1 MKPIPGDPESKLRP
15 DSSPD
20 ADGLET
26 TAGPPPAGRA
36 NPKRAGGNA
45 AHLDAQFSALF
56 QQSFEHTE
64 DLCALRDWV
73 DIAEAWYITRALQL
87 CRGNRSAAARALGI
101 GRRTLYAKMEKLGIQ
116 PTWSATSVPG
126 LQQPSASAESTDEEP
141 TVLRLANA
149 SQS

>member
-1 MKPIPGDPESKLRP
+1 MKPIPGDPDSKLRT
-15 DSSPD
+15 DSSAD
-20 ADGLET
+20 AEGAEAS
-26 TAGPPPAGRA
+26 TAAPEGRA
-36 NPKRAGGNA
+36 NTNRAGGKA
-45 AHLDAQFSALF
+45 AHLDAQFSTLF
-56 QQSFEHTE
+56 QQSFERTE

-126 LQQPSASAESTDEEP
+126 LQASASGESAAEEP
-141 TVLRLANA
+141 PVLRLATS
-149 SQS
+149 SQT